1 MKRSF
6 LAHYVQILSV
16 LPLGYNVIALLIWK
30 SSIKLR
36 KLSSYFK
43 PNITSNDGSLWTEI
57 NSLDKER
64 KLSPQCP
71 PHFNLNPKAIFSSCI
86 PMPPRIH
93 LVMRKK
99 MGNYWLSS
107 IRDTGIR
114 QKKKHIIYSFHSF
127 DQP

>member
-1 MKRSF
+1 MEVKRSF

-36 KLSSYFK
+36 KLSSHFK
-43 PNITSNDGSLWTEI
+43 PNKTSNDGSLWTEI

-71 PHFNLNPKAIFSSCI
+71 THFNLNPKAIFSSCI

-114 QKKKHIIYSFHSF
+114 QTIAHYLLLSLF
-127 DQP
+127 